1 MWGRGCGYS
10 GPRRL
15 SGARGR
21 AAGVRHFNPLALTSH
36 LPPPPAK
43 LVAGPPLSG
52 LGGWRLQAI
61 PFLGGLWVS
70 PLHPSPPLP
79 RKVHF
84 LQCVQR
90 GSLPW
95 VWSRRVGAGGGWG
108 GLLCRGVGLGG
119 NCIDFS
125 SQAGRCGAERPSPEP
140 AQHTHW
146 GGWRSR
152 DRPTDRRTDRPQDP
166 PEKESA
172 MCPCPPVTPGVSHTL
187 FCPCPVPAHPGLH
200 GEARPA
206 SGRRCRWGRGGGEVA
221 LLGALPRGAW
231 ARAPGCAHLPEQQR
245 EMNNLG
251 RPLCSTVRHVRTSPR
266 PSARRR
272 VAAPSPEE
280 WQVQPQWPE
289 SLKLCRLYLLSSC
302 LGGFICMILFFPFVF
317 YLLFFFFGVFFPFF
331 SSCVDVSVCFVFS
344 AGLGVGGAF
353 SLALTFH
360 RKRGPG
366 VGCAAPPGTKE
377 QGVGR
382 NPSYPR
388 YQDCA

>member
-1 MWGRGCGYS
+1 MGVEQAGGGGGRLG
-10 GPRRL
+10 
-15 SGARGR
+15 
-21 AAGVRHFNPLALTSH
+21 
-36 LPPPPAK
+36 
-43 LVAGPPLSG
+43 GPP
-52 LGGWRLQAI
+52 
-61 PFLGGLWVS
+61 V
-70 PLHPSPPLP
+70 
-79 RKVHF
+79 
-84 LQCVQR
+84 
-90 GSLPW
+90 PW
-95 VWSRRVGAGGGWG
+95 GGAGGQLHRLLLPSGQVWG
-108 GLLCRGVGLGG
+108 RKTESRASPAHALG
-119 NCIDFS
+119 
-125 SQAGRCGAERPSPEP
+125 RVEVP
-140 AQHTHW
+140 
-146 GGWRSR
+146 
-152 DRPTDRRTDRPQDP
+152 RPTDRPTDRPQDP

-200 GEARPA
+200 REARPA
-206 SGRRCRWGRGGGEVA
+206 SGRRCRWGRGGEVA

-302 LGGFICMILFFPFVF
+302 LGGFICMILFFPVC
-317 YLLFFFFGVFFPFF
+317 LLFIFFFGVFFLFFF